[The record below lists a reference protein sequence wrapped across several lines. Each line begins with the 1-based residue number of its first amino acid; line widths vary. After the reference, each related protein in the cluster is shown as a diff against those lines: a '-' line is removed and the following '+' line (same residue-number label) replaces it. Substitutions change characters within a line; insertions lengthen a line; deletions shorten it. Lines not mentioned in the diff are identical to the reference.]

1 MNHADVRNYMADY
14 LEGDL
19 VLSRRALLDAHLD
32 ECPECSQE
40 IDEMR
45 GTIALL
51 RGLPDPEVPA
61 DLANQ
66 VMRRVRSGEG
76 HTTLLDRVR
85 AGFDLL
91 LSPRVLAPISAA
103 ALATGLLMATGQI
116 PTLSGAGSIF
126 EQSIPIDPSSGEAP
140 TARRAESAQQQLANA
155 SGGASAG
162 SPELIRD
169 PVPRTVVIL
178 RNAGVPSSAWGAG
191 EPITGIDQMLDA
203 RANSGPLV
211 MRPAPTTQVGG
222 RDQRFAGLPSAQGF
236 NSASIHS
243 PDRGVPYSR
252 ELPSPDEWLAYLE
265 REPAGFASWLSTL
278 SLAEQELWVGNLARR
293 AADQGNLDAV
303 VTTLRSSSDRN
314 VQLLAD
320 DFAAARGDSSGGVD

>member
-1 MNHADVRNYMADY
+1 VNHADVRNYMADY

-32 ECPECSQE
+32 DCPECSQE

-51 RGLPDPEVPA
+51 RGLPDPDVPP

-66 VMRRVRSGEG
+66 VMRRIRSGEG
-76 HTTLLDRVR
+76 QLTLLDRVR
-85 AGFDLL
+85 AGIDLL

-103 ALATGLLMATGQI
+103 AIATGLLMATGQI
-116 PTLSGAGSIF
+116 PTLTGAGSIF
-126 EQSIPIDPSSGEAP
+126 ERGVRVELNSGEGA
-140 TARRAESAQQQLANA
+140 TARRADAAQQQLANA
-155 SGGASAG
+155 GASAG
-162 SPELIRD
+162 SSGAVRES
-169 PVPRTVVIL
+169 VPQAIVIFSD
-178 RNAGVPSSAWGAG
+178 RNQPSSAWDVAG
-191 EPITGIDQMLDA
+191 PITGIDQMLDA
-203 RANSGPLV
+203 RSSSGPLV
-211 MRPAPTTQVGG
+211 MRPAPTTPVGG
-222 RDQRFAGLPSAQGF
+222 RDPRLAGLPSTQGF
-236 NSASIHS
+236 NSASLHS

-252 ELPSPDEWLAYLE
+252 ELPSPDEWLEYLE
-265 REPAGFASWLSTL
+265 RNPSGFASWLSTL

-293 AADQGNLDAV
+293 AADHGNLDAV

-320 DFAAARGDSSGGVD
+320 DFAAARGDASGGVD